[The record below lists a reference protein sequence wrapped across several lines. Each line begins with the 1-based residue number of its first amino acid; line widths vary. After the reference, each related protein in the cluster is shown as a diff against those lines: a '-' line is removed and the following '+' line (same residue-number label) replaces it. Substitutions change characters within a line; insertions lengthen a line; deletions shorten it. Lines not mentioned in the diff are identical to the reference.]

1 MEKAILVNLST
12 NKREK
17 EEAADS
23 MMELEL
29 LAKAAGA
36 QVVAKVFQ
44 YRPQISPKYFIG
56 EGKVEEITRL
66 KEEMEA
72 DLIIFDHNLTPIQ
85 QRSLEEKIQARVID
99 RTQLILDIF
108 AQRARSSEGKL
119 QVELAQLTYLLPRL
133 TGKGRTLS
141 RLGGGIGTRGP
152 GEKKLEEDRRRILK
166 RINKINQEISKLQKR
181 REIQRQARRESP
193 VPIVSLIGYTSA
205 GKSTLFNRL
214 TKESTLVSPNLFAT
228 LDPLLRRVEL
238 ADGAYFLLSDTV
250 GFIRKLPLELVT
262 SFRATLE
269 EIEEASC
276 LLHVIDLASP
286 RVNEQIEAVEKTL
299 EEIGI
304 NNIPIIKVYNKIDL
318 LPNRSQ
324 LLSLN
329 EKSDNRSVYISALT
343 GEGIDSLL
351 KKIRSLLF
359 DHFQLFKL
367 KIPRHQA
374 ELVTSLGRWALITRK
389 VDNDDYIELTLL
401 AEPQKMKPFFG
412 YLDGGKEGEAQI

>member
-1 MEKAILVNLST
+1 MERAILVNLAT
-12 NKREK
+12 NQREK

-23 MMELEL
+23 MTELGL
-29 LAKAAGA
+29 LTRAAGA
-36 QVVAKVFQ
+36 EVVATVFQ
-44 YRPQISPKYFIG
+44 FRPKISPKYFIG
-56 EGKVEEITRL
+56 EGKVEEIAQL
-66 KEEMEA
+66 KEQTDA
-72 DLIIFDHNLTPIQ
+72 NLIIFDHNLTPIQ

-133 TGKGRTLS
+133 TGKGRSLS

-193 VPIVSLIGYTSA
+193 VPLVSLIGYTSA

-214 TKESTLVSPNLFAT
+214 AQESTLVSPHLFAT

-238 ADGAYFLLSDTV
+238 PDGAYFLLSDTV
-250 GFIRKLPLELVT
+250 GFIKKLPVELVT

-286 RVNEQIEAVEKTL
+286 RCDDQAEAVEKTL
-299 EEIGI
+299 DQIGI
-304 NNIPIIKVYNKIDL
+304 NDIPVIKVYNKIDL
-318 LPNRSQ
+318 LPNRQ
-324 LLSLN
+324 ELLSLN
-329 EKSDNRSVYISALT
+329 ERPDTRSVYVSALT
-343 GEGIDSLL
+343 GEGINSLL
-351 KKIRSLLF
+351 RKLRSLLF
-359 DHFQLFKL
+359 GRFKRFEL
-367 KIPRHQA
+367 KIPREQT
-374 ELVTSLGRWALITRK
+374 ELVSSLGHWTLITKK
-389 VDNDDYIELTLL
+389 VERNDHIELTVL
-401 AEPQKMKPFFG
+401 AEPEKMGPFLS
-412 YLDGGKEGEAQI
+412 YLNGGKEGEAKI

>member
-1 MEKAILVNLST
+1 MERAILVNLAT
-12 NKREK
+12 NQREK

-23 MMELEL
+23 MTELAL

-36 QVVAKVFQ
+36 EVVAQVFQ
-44 YRPQISPKYFIG
+44 FRQKISPKYFIG
-56 EGKVEEITRL
+56 EGKVEEIAQL
-66 KEEMEA
+66 KEQTEA
-72 DLIIFDHNLTPIQ
+72 NLIIFDHNLTPIQ

-133 TGKGRTLS
+133 TGKGRFLS

-166 RINKINQEISKLQKR
+166 RINKINEEIAKLQKR
-181 REIQRQARRESP
+181 RQIQRQARRENP
-193 VPIVSLIGYTSA
+193 VPVVSLIGYTSA
-205 GKSTLFNRL
+205 GKSTLFNQL
-214 TKESTLVSPNLFAT
+214 TKESTLVSANLFAT

-238 ADGAYFLLSDTV
+238 PDGTYFLLSDTV
-250 GFIRKLPLELVT
+250 GFIKKLPVELVT

-286 RVNEQIEAVEKTL
+286 RANEQEEAVEKTL

-304 NNIPIIKVYNKIDL
+304 NKIPIIKVYNKIDL
-318 LPNRSQ
+318 LPHRQ
-324 LLSLN
+324 ELLSLN
-329 EKSDNRSVYISALT
+329 ERTDNHSVYISALT

-351 KKIRSLLF
+351 RKLRSLLF
-359 DHFQLFKL
+359 DRFRFFEL
-367 KIPRHQA
+367 KISRKQA
-374 ELVTSLGRWALITRK
+374 DLISSLSRWTIITRK
-389 VDNDDYIELTLL
+389 LERNEYIELTVL
-401 AEPQKMKPFFG
+401 AEPKNMGPFLR
-412 YLDGGKEGEAQI
+412 YLNGGKQGEAKI

>member
-1 MEKAILVNLST
+1 MERAILVNLAT
-12 NKREK
+12 NQREK

-23 MMELEL
+23 MTELRL
-29 LAKAAGA
+29 LTRAAGA
-36 QVVAKVFQ
+36 EVVATVFQ
-44 YRPQISPKYFIG
+44 FRPKISPKYFIG
-56 EGKVEEITRL
+56 EGKVEEIAQL
-66 KEEMEA
+66 KEETNA
-72 DLIIFDHNLTPIQ
+72 NLIIFDHNLTPIQ

-133 TGKGRTLS
+133 TGKGRALS

-181 REIQRQARRESP
+181 RKIQRQARRESP
-193 VPIVSLIGYTSA
+193 VPLVSLIGYTSA

-214 TKESTLVSPNLFAT
+214 AQESTLVSPNLFAT

-238 ADGAYFLLSDTV
+238 PDGAYFLLSDTV
-250 GFIRKLPLELVT
+250 GFIKKLPVELVT

-286 RVNEQIEAVEKTL
+286 RSDDQAEAVEKTL
-299 EEIGI
+299 DELGI
-304 NNIPIIKVYNKIDL
+304 NNIPLLKVYNKIDL
-318 LPNRSQ
+318 LPNRQ
-324 LLSLN
+324 ELLSLN
-329 EKSDNRSVYISALT
+329 ERSDNRSVYVSALT
-343 GEGIDSLL
+343 GEGINSLL
-351 KKIRSLLF
+351 RKLQSLLF
-359 DHFQLFKL
+359 GRFRRFEL
-367 KIPRHQA
+367 KIPREQA
-374 ELVTSLGRWALITRK
+374 DLVSSLGHWTLITRK
-389 VDNDDYIELTLL
+389 IERNDHIELTVL
-401 AEPQKMKPFFG
+401 AEPENMGPFLS
-412 YLDGGKEGEAQI
+412 YLNGGKQGEAKI

>member
-1 MEKAILVNLST
+1 MEKAILVNLAT
-12 NKREK
+12 NLREK

-23 MMELEL
+23 MTELEL

-36 QVVAKVFQ
+36 AVVAKVFQ
-44 YRPQISPKYFIG
+44 FRPKISPKYFIG
-56 EGKVEEITRL
+56 EGKVEEIARL
-66 KEEMEA
+66 REETEA
-72 DLIIFDHNLTPIQ
+72 DLIIFDNNLTPIQ

-99 RTQLILDIF
+99 RTQLMLDIF

-133 TGKGRTLS
+133 TGKGRFLS

-181 REIQRQARRESP
+181 RAIQRQARKESP
-193 VPIVSLIGYTSA
+193 VPLVSLVGYTSA

-214 TKESTLVSPNLFAT
+214 TQETTLVSPHLFAT

-238 ADGAYFLLSDTV
+238 PDGAYFLLSDTV
-250 GFIRKLPLELVT
+250 GFIKKLPVELVT

-286 RVNEQIEAVEKTL
+286 RSDEQEKAVERTL
-299 EEIGI
+299 EEIGV
-304 NNIPIIKVYNKIDL
+304 NHIPVIKVYNKIDL
-318 LPNRSQ
+318 LPQRQQ

-329 EKSDNRSVYISALT
+329 ERTNNLSVYISALT
-343 GEGIDSLL
+343 GEGLDSLL
-351 KKIRSLLF
+351 RKLRSILF
-359 DHFQLFKL
+359 DRFRRFELR
-367 KIPRHQA
+367 IPRNQPD
-374 ELVTSLGRWALITRK
+374 LITSLSRWTLITRK
-389 VDNDDYIELTLL
+389 IEKNDYIELTVM
-401 AEPQKMKPFFG
+401 AEPENIAPFLC
-412 YLDGGKEGEAQI
+412 YLNGGKQGEAKI

>member
-1 MEKAILVNLST
+1 MEKAILVNLAT
-12 NKREK
+12 NKQEK
-17 EEAADS
+17 EEAPDS

-44 YRPQISPKYFIG
+44 YRTQVSPKYFIG
-56 EGKVEEITRL
+56 EGKVEEIAQL
-66 KEEMEA
+66 KEETEA
-72 DLIIFDHNLTPIQ
+72 NLIIFDHNLTPIQ
-85 QRSLEEKIQARVID
+85 QRSLEERIKARVID

-133 TGKGRTLS
+133 TGKGRALS

-166 RINKINQEISKLQKR
+166 RINKINQEILKLQKR

-193 VPIVSLIGYTSA
+193 VPLVSLIGYTSA
-205 GKSTLFNRL
+205 GKSTLFNSL

-238 ADGAYFLLSDTV
+238 ADGTYFLLSDTV
-250 GFIRKLPLELVT
+250 GFIRKLPIELVT

-276 LLHVIDLASP
+276 LLHVIDLASQ
-286 RVNEQIEAVEKTL
+286 RVEEQIEAVEKTL
-299 EEIGI
+299 VEIGI
-304 NNIPIIKVYNKIDL
+304 NDIPIIRVYNKIDL
-318 LPNRSQ
+318 LPNRLE

-329 EKSDNRSVYISALT
+329 DRSDNHSVYISALT
-343 GEGIDSLL
+343 GEGLDQLLL
-351 KKIRSLLF
+351 KLRTLLF
-359 DHFQLFKL
+359 ERFQFFKL
-367 KIPRHQA
+367 KIPRNQA
-374 ELVTSLGRWALITRK
+374 ELVASLGRWSLITK
-389 VDNDDYIELTLL
+389 KIESNDSIELTLL
-401 AEPQKMKPFFG
+401 AEPKKIRPFLD
-412 YLDGGKEGEAQI
+412 YLNGGKEGEAQA

>member
-1 MEKAILVNLST
+1 MERAILVNLAT
-12 NKREK
+12 NRLEK

-23 MMELEL
+23 MTELTL
-29 LAKAAGA
+29 LARAAGA
-36 QVVAKVFQ
+36 EVIATVFQ
-44 YRPQISPKYFIG
+44 YRQKISPKYFIG
-56 EGKVEEITRL
+56 EGKVEEIAQL
-66 KEEMEA
+66 KEETDA
-72 DLIIFDHNLTPIQ
+72 NLVIFDHNLTPIQ

-133 TGKGRTLS
+133 TGKGRSLS

-193 VPIVSLIGYTSA
+193 VPLVSLIGYTSA

-214 TKESTLVSPNLFAT
+214 AQDSTLVSPNLFAT
-228 LDPLLRRVEL
+228 LDPLLRRVEF
-238 ADGAYFLLSDTV
+238 ADGAHFLLSDTV
-250 GFIRKLPLELVT
+250 GFIKKLPVELVT

-276 LLHVIDLASP
+276 LLHVIDLASS
-286 RVNEQIEAVEKTL
+286 RANDQIEAVEKTL

-318 LPNRSQ
+318 LPNRQ
-324 LLSLN
+324 KLLSLN
-329 EKSDNRSVYISALT
+329 ERTDLQSVYVSALT
-343 GEGIDSLL
+343 GEGVNSLL
-351 KKIRSLLF
+351 RKLRSLLF
-359 DHFQLFKL
+359 NRFRCFEL
-367 KIPRHQA
+367 KIPRGQA
-374 ELVTSLGRWALITRK
+374 NLVSSLGSWTLITKKFER
-389 VDNDDYIELTLL
+389 NDYIELTIL
-401 AEPQKMKPFFG
+401 AKPENMGPFLC
-412 YLDGGKEGEAQI
+412 YLDGGKKGEAKI